1 MTGLCSAETGTWSGP
16 VWLTS
21 AGSGPSWSSSASRW
35 SCSARS
41 QFSSQGRRRQHP
53 EEQPPSP
60 SWEVLSGRRESESE
74 STRPSRSKF
83 SRLIKI
89 IHLKLF
95 LIPYILHVLESWLGL
110 SKRLWKNFCFV
121 WCNVSILWYL
131 WSCSAMLTSFS
142 SLFTSCSDNSSS
154 CSFYNNK
161 TRLDIVRIDRDWDIR
176 SDQLF
181 GGHQDPVTE
190 ATITAKNQAFIQ
202 SFVFYIIIYILYIF
216 C

>member
-1 MTGLCSAETGTWSGP
+1 MKTFTSGQLTGLLILRKEISSLHLATVSTVRTFFLSRHFRHSLVTAERLASQALLLFNFSLLPRLQSQTVCRILFDLTRRFSTAAGLLSDMTGLCSAETGTWSGP

-110 SKRLWKNFCFV
+110 SKRL
-121 WCNVSILWYL
+121 
-131 WSCSAMLTSFS
+131 
-142 SLFTSCSDNSSS
+142 
-154 CSFYNNK
+154 
-161 TRLDIVRIDRDWDIR
+161 
-176 SDQLF
+176 
-181 GGHQDPVTE
+181 
-190 ATITAKNQAFIQ
+190 
-202 SFVFYIIIYILYIF
+202 
-216 C
+216 